1 MSAAADMMEDE
12 DTVVLEVSQAEMEEG
27 ELSDDDASL
36 PDTAAKSGPVRTPIK
51 MDLPD
56 LLKELKGAEDFQ
68 KVDAETV
75 SKMSARAQRFQTGSS
90 VSFEEISQLYSFM
103 KVFLVISEIFR
114 WAPFLIVQVSPQE
127 RETESVHRLEMI
139 YVWSPANLDLAEVQR
154 FFSGYSPLSVESLG
168 RTRAQVVWATPA
180 QSARAMLELSKG
192 VGVAGTERV
201 VRHVLDMEEDQ
212 R

>member
-1 MSAAADMMEDE
+1 MEEE
-12 DTVVLEVSQAEMEEG
+12 DTVVLDVSQAEMEEG
-27 ELSDDDASL
+27 ELSDDSG
-36 PDTAAKSGPVRTPIK
+36 AKPGPARTPIK

-75 SKMSARAQRFQTGSS
+75 SKMSARAERFKTGNS
-90 VSFEEISQLYSFM
+90 VSFEEISKLYSSM
-103 KVFLVISEIFR
+103 KV
-114 WAPFLIVQVSPQE
+114 SPLE

-139 YVWSPANLDLAEVQR
+139 YVWSPTSLDLAEVQK
-154 FFSGYSPLSVESLG
+154 FFSGYSPLSVDSLS
-168 RTRAQVVWATPA
+168 RKTAEVVWANPA
-180 QSARAMLELSKG
+180 NSARAMLELSKG

-201 VRHVLDMEEDQ
+201 VRHVLDMEQDQ

>member
-1 MSAAADMMEDE
+1 
-12 DTVVLEVSQAEMEEG
+12 
-27 ELSDDDASL
+27 
-36 PDTAAKSGPVRTPIK
+36 
-51 MDLPD
+51 
-56 LLKELKGAEDFQ
+56 
-68 KVDAETV
+68 
-75 SKMSARAQRFQTGSS
+75 
-90 VSFEEISQLYSFM
+90 M

-139 YVWSPANLDLAEVQR
+139 YVWSPASLDLAEVQR

>member
-1 MSAAADMMEDE
+1 
-12 DTVVLEVSQAEMEEG
+12 
-27 ELSDDDASL
+27 
-36 PDTAAKSGPVRTPIK
+36 
-51 MDLPD
+51 
-56 LLKELKGAEDFQ
+56 
-68 KVDAETV
+68 
-75 SKMSARAQRFQTGSS
+75 MSARAQRFQTGSS

-103 KVFLVISEIFR
+103 KVFLVISGIFR
-114 WAPFLIVQVSPQE
+114 WAPFPIVQVSPQE

-139 YVWSPANLDLAEVQR
+139 YVWSPASLDLAEVQR

-192 VGVAGTERV
+192 VGVAGTERG

>member
-139 YVWSPANLDLAEVQR
+139 YVWSPASLDLAEVQR